1 MYLTM
6 ENNSTYSRGKSVS
19 TMLQQNLQLTNY
31 YILGMSPSDR
41 KSTQPLLAPNI
52 PAVPQRSAS
61 LSYSADDIVKATVDE
76 TSALEGY
83 TSMEAG
89 DSGSDTSENI
99 CEIEGESDDDMEDIL
114 SRVKSKK
121 SSEV

>member
-1 MYLTM
+1 
-6 ENNSTYSRGKSVS
+6 
-19 TMLQQNLQLTNY
+19 
-31 YILGMSPSDR
+31 MSPSDR